1 MSQSLDGELEALLEA
16 TARGDDSAFRMLY
29 ERTAPL
35 LLGLSLKLLRRRDAA
50 EDVLQD
56 AFIRIWHNAGEYH
69 RDRGR
74 VLTWMASIVRYRAID
89 VLRRR
94 RIDGED
100 PDQQDSGPGPFEL
113 LQSADD
119 AERLMRCLGLLG
131 ERQSRSITLAFFE
144 GLSHRE
150 LAGRLQEPLGT
161 VKTWIRRGL
170 ASLRECLES

>member
-1 MSQSLDGELEALLEA
+1 MKQKSDGELEALLEA
-16 TARGDDSAFRMLY
+16 TARGDEDAFRVLY
-29 ERTAPL
+29 ERTAPV
-35 LLGLSLKLLRRRDAA
+35 LLGLSMRLLRRRDVA

-56 AFIRIWHNAGEYH
+56 AFIRIWHNASEYH

-74 VLTWMASIVRYRAID
+74 VLSWMACIVRNRAID
-89 VLRRR
+89 VLRRAR
-94 RIDGED
+94 ADAEQGDEE
-100 PDQQDSGPGPFEL
+100 DSGPGPFEL
-113 LQSADD
+113 AQHADD

-131 ERQSRSITLAFFE
+131 ERQSRSIALAFFE

-170 ASLRECLES
+170 VSLRECLES